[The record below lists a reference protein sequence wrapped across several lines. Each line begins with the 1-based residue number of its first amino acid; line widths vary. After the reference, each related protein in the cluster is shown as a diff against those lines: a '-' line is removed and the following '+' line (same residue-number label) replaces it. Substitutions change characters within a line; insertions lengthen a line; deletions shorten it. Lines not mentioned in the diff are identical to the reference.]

1 MKAIKILMSAAVAT
15 ALTSCGGGSESN
27 WQQER
32 DSIME
37 VNEQQ
42 QQVLDDLTSSL
53 VEVSASLDSIAQGE
67 GMLRSSN
74 ESPVITKEQMLKNL
88 EAFKAT
94 LQENKERMAKLQKQL
109 ATRTDQLG
117 QLSKLVDHLNA
128 EIAAKEA
135 RIAELEEQ
143 LAQANADMDLLRLD
157 INSLSKTVSSLQDEN
172 AEQRQTMEAQ
182 TAEANKA
189 YYVVGTSRDLKE
201 KGLLTGGGLLKKKKV
216 NYESLNQALFTKIDI
231 RNTTQFN
238 IPSKKAKVLTDAPSD
253 SYTITQNGNSCTLRI
268 TNVTRFWSISRYLI
282 IQAD

>member
-1 MKAIKILMSAAVAT
+1 MSAAVAT
-15 ALTSCGGGSESN
+15 ALTSCGGSSESN

-32 DSIME
+32 DSLME

-67 GMLRSSN
+67 GMLRQSN
-74 ESPVITKEQMLKNL
+74 ESPMITKEQMMQNL

-94 LQENKERMAKLQKQL
+94 LQANKERMAQLQKQL
-109 ATRTDQLG
+109 ATRSDQLG

-189 YYVVGTSRDLKE
+189 YYVIGTSRDLKE
-201 KGLLTGGGLLKKKKV
+201 KGLLTGGLLKKKKV

-253 SYTITQNGNSCTLRI
+253 SYSITQNGNSCTLRI
-268 TNVTRFWSISRYLI
+268 TNVPRFWSISRYLI

>member
-32 DSIME
+32 DSLME

-67 GMLRSSN
+67 GMLRQSN
-74 ESPVITKEQMLKNL
+74 ESPMITKEQMMQNL

-94 LQENKERMAKLQKQL
+94 LQANKERMAQLQKQL
-109 ATRTDQLG
+109 ATRSDQLG

-189 YYVVGTSRDLKE
+189 YYVIGTSRDLKE
-201 KGLLTGGGLLKKKKV
+201 KGLLAGGLLKKKKV

-253 SYTITQNGNSCTLRI
+253 SYSITQNGNSCTLRI
-268 TNVTRFWSISRYLI
+268 TNVPRFWSISRYLI

>member
-1 MKAIKILMSAAVAT
+1 MKKNILMMSLMAG
-15 ALTSCGGGSESN
+15 ALIFSSCASKKDLEN
-27 WQQER
+27 CR
-32 DSIME
+32 
-37 VNEQQ
+37 
-42 QQVLDDLTSSL
+42 LDNQSL
-53 VEVSASLDSIAQGE
+53 Q
-67 GMLRSSN
+67 N
-74 ESPVITKEQMLKNL
+74 
-88 EAFKAT
+88 
-94 LQENKERMAKLQKQL
+94 ENKELNTSYQVAKEQL
-109 ATRTDQLG
+109 AAA
-117 QLSKLVDHLNA
+117 NA
-128 EIAAKEA
+128 RLAS
-135 RIAELEEQ
+135 LEEQ

-182 TAEANKA
+182 MAEANKA

>member
-1 MKAIKILMSAAVAT
+1 MSAAVAT

-32 DSIME
+32 DSLME

-53 VEVSASLDSIAQGE
+53 VEVSASLDSIALGE
-67 GMLRSSN
+67 GMLRQSN
-74 ESPVITKEQMLKNL
+74 ESPMITKEQMMQNL

-94 LQENKERMAKLQKQL
+94 LQANKERMAQLQKQL
-109 ATRTDQLG
+109 ATRSDQLG

-189 YYVVGTSRDLKE
+189 YYVIGTSRDLKE
-201 KGLLTGGGLLKKKKV
+201 KGLLTGGLLKKKKV

-253 SYTITQNGNSCTLRI
+253 SYSITQNGNSCTMRI
-268 TNVTRFWSISRYLI
+268 TNVPRFWSISRYLI

>member
-32 DSIME
+32 DSLME

-67 GMLRSSN
+67 GMLRQSN
-74 ESPVITKEQMLKNL
+74 ESPMITKEQMMQNL

-94 LQENKERMAKLQKQL
+94 LQANKERMAQLQKQL
-109 ATRTDQLG
+109 ATRSDQLG

-189 YYVVGTSRDLKE
+189 YYVIGTSRDLKE
-201 KGLLTGGGLLKKKKV
+201 KGLLTGGLLKKKKV

-253 SYTITQNGNSCTLRI
+253 SYSITQNGNSCTLRI
-268 TNVTRFWSISRYLI
+268 TNVPRFWSISRYLI

>member
-32 DSIME
+32 DSLME

-67 GMLRSSN
+67 GMLRQSN
-74 ESPVITKEQMLKNL
+74 ESPMITKEQMMQNL

-94 LQENKERMAKLQKQL
+94 LQANKERMAQLQKQL
-109 ATRTDQLG
+109 ATRSDQLG

-189 YYVVGTSRDLKE
+189 YYVIGTSRDLKE
-201 KGLLTGGGLLKKKKV
+201 KGLLTGGLRKKQKV

-253 SYTITQNGNSCTLRI
+253 SYSITQNGNSCTLRI
-268 TNVTRFWSISRYLI
+268 TNVPRFWSISRYLI